1 MLYLRVIFGMK
12 TKAKFNMGL
21 DAPVKPFSRRS
32 KNVFRSTKTISLILI
47 LASAMFAVACGG
59 NDADPS
65 SEVAARVGSKDIT
78 IKQVDIVVKQ
88 QLEAQGGGATLS
100 PAQIITARL
109 AVLDKLIEE
118 EALYQKAQKES
129 LVPDDAKVNQAVQKQ
144 KAGLTEEQFQ
154 EQLKKAGLTEQEVRD
169 QIRRGLAINELTE
182 KEKSRVTQPTDS
194 EIEKAFNENKEQ
206 FRRGRGVNLA
216 VIVADPVDNG
226 ALDDAK
232 SDTEAA
238 NKIKAIHEQLKGGS
252 DFATIAQ
259 KRSEDTSALQSG
271 NIGFFDEEQ
280 LKSQFAAKPELP
292 QRFMQM
298 SAGQSTEPIN
308 LGNRWYIFKV
318 NEKQETPRS
327 YTLNDVEVRKS
338 IVDAITKQRQ
348 DILLGALR
356 IVALQEANIKNH
368 LAERIFNEPK
378 TMVELRPSALLESV
392 QSQPQQRIENENKAA
407 PASTTNSNSSANSNR
422 K

>member
-1 MLYLRVIFGMK
+1 
-12 TKAKFNMGL
+12 
-21 DAPVKPFSRRS
+21 S
-32 KNVFRSTKTISLILI
+32 
-47 LASAMFAVACGG
+47 
-59 NDADPS
+59 
-65 SEVAARVGSKDIT
+65 
-78 IKQVDIVVKQ
+78 
-88 QLEAQGGGATLS
+88 
-100 PAQIITARL
+100 
-109 AVLDKLIEE
+109 
-118 EALYQKAQKES
+118 
-129 LVPDDAKVNQAVQKQ
+129 
-144 KAGLTEEQFQ
+144 
-154 EQLKKAGLTEQEVRD
+154 
-169 QIRRGLAINELTE
+169 ELTE

-206 FRRGRGVNLA
+206 FKRGRGVNLS
-216 VIVADPVDNG
+216 VIVTDPADNG

-232 SDTEAA
+232 SDIEAA

-280 LKSQFAAKPELP
+280 LKNQFAAKPDLP
-292 QRFMQM
+292 TRFMQM
-298 SAGQSTEPIN
+298 SAGQYTEPVN

-318 NEKQETPRS
+318 NEKLEQPRS

-338 IVDAITKQRQ
+338 IIDAITKQRQ

-356 IVALQEANIKNH
+356 IIALQEANIKNH
-368 LAERIFNEPK
+368 LAKRIFDNPK
-378 TMVELRPSALLESV
+378 TIVEMRPSALLESA

-407 PASTTNSNSSANSNR
+407 TNSNSSAN

>member
-1 MLYLRVIFGMK
+1 MLYLRVIFSMK
-12 TKAKFNMGL
+12 TKAKFNMGVV
-21 DAPVKPFSRRS
+21 APVKPFSRRS
-32 KNVFRSTKTISLILI
+32 KNVFRSTKTISVILI

-59 NDADPS
+59 NNSDPS
-65 SEVAARVGSKDIT
+65 SEAVARVGSKDIT

-88 QLEAQGGGATLS
+88 QLEAQGSGASLS

-118 EALYQKAQKES
+118 EALYQKAQKDN
-129 LVPDDAKVNQAVQKQ
+129 LVPDDAKVSQAVQKQ

-206 FRRGRGVNLA
+206 FRRGRGVNLS
-216 VIVADPVDNG
+216 VIVTDPADNG
-226 ALDDAK
+226 AIDDAK
-232 SDTEAA
+232 SDIEAA
-238 NKIKAIHEQLKGGS
+238 NKIKAIHEQLKSGS

-259 KRSEDTSALQSG
+259 KRSEDTSALQLG

-292 QRFMQM
+292 PRFMQM
-298 SAGQSTEPIN
+298 SAGQYTEPIN

-318 NEKQETPRS
+318 NEKQEQPRS
-327 YTLNDVEVRKS
+327 YTLNDAEVRKS

-368 LAERIFNEPK
+368 LAERIFKDPK

-392 QSQPQQRIENENKAA
+392 QPQQRIENENKAA

-422 K
+422 R